1 MDQFCLFA
9 KNTRIFGM
17 FVQRSALG
25 ELFATTAHIV
35 FLAGMDR
42 HVLAQVPL
50 VLEPFATQLAHK
62 PIRLIH
68 AAATAATTIT
78 IAPKGGTEN
87 VLEKS
92 SHEIYKPQ

>member
-68 AAATAATTIT
+68 AATAAAIIT
-78 IAPKGGTEN
+78 IAPKGGTEK

-92 SHEIYKPQ
+92 SHEI